1 MRADGKRTLYYLAP
15 EGHSQYVATD
25 AAAYASIATVPVPS
39 AVWLFG
45 SGLVGL
51 LGVVRRNRRDFN

>member
-1 MRADGKRTLYYLAP
+1 MFGVDGVKRIELKLGGSGAI
-15 EGHSQYVATD
+15 D
-25 AAAYASIATVPVPS
+25 NIAYSVIPLPS

-51 LGVVRRNRRDFN
+51 AALARRKA